1 MKMKYDKGI
10 DWRQIMRNPDEGVG
24 MHQDVS
30 PENNEFI
37 IKVRELV
44 NTDPDLLGN
53 EDIMKF
59 VKLAIFKAEKNE
71 PRDEIAKE
79 LDDELSGYL
88 LKNKFK
94 APKSVHK
101 LQAELKHFT
110 EVL

>member
-1 MKMKYDKGI
+1 MEK
-10 DWRQIMRNPDEGVG
+10 PVAGVG
-24 MHQDVS
+24 MHQDIR
-30 PENNEFI
+30 PENNNFI

-44 NTDPDLLGN
+44 NSDPDLLGN
-53 EDIMKF
+53 KDIMKF
-59 VKLAIFKAEKNE
+59 VELAIFKAEKNE

-94 APKSVHK
+94 APKAVHK